1 MSAAAPERL
10 GWIGLG
16 NIGAPMA
23 KRLRD
28 HPGGLV
34 VCDVVA
40 EAMEPFARRGATTV
54 SSAAE
59 VVAAG
64 ATLISVMVRD
74 DAQVRSVVGSLLET
88 AAPGTLIAVH
98 STIRPET
105 AEDLA
110 LVAARGDVVL
120 VDAPVSGGA
129 MGAATGRLAVMLGGP
144 ESVVERCEAAFSGFA
159 DQVVR
164 FGPAG
169 AGTRAKIAR
178 NLISF
183 ASFAAAGEAMRLA
196 EAAGLDLVGLG
207 EVVRHSDAVT
217 GGAGSILLRDT
228 TAPIPADD
236 GLRSIFEHAH
246 GLGAKDLDLAVAWAA
261 EAGLDLPITRAARAG
276 LGQAL
281 GVPDLDV
288 PVAAPEE
295 PADAP

>member
-1 MSAAAPERL
+1 VSTPETV

-34 VCDVVA
+34 VCDVVPD
-40 EAMEPFARRGATTV
+40 AMEPFARKGAMTASTP
-54 SSAAE
+54 AE

-64 ATLISVMVRD
+64 ATLVSVMVRD
-74 DAQVRSVVGSLLET
+74 DAQVRTVVAELLDT
-88 AAPGTLIAVH
+88 APAGTLIAVH

-110 LVAARGDVVL
+110 LVAARTDVVL

-144 ESVVERCEAAFSGFA
+144 EAAVPRCEAAFAFA
-159 DQVVR
+159 DMVVR

-178 NLISF
+178 NLITF
-183 ASFAAAGEAMRLA
+183 ASFAAVGEAMRLA
-196 EAAGLDLVGLG
+196 EEAGLDLAGLG

-217 GGAGSILLRDT
+217 GGAGSIMLRDT
-228 TAPIPADD
+228 TAPLAADD

-246 GLGAKDLDLAVAWAA
+246 ELGAKDLDLALGWAA
-261 EAGLDLPITRAARAG
+261 EVGLDLPVARAARAG

-281 GVPDLDV
+281 GVPDLD
-288 PVAAPEE
+288 PPAAAPQEMT
-295 PADAP
+295 DAP

>member
-1 MSAAAPERL
+1 VSIEKL

-16 NIGAPMA
+16 NIGGPMA

-40 EAMEPFARRGATTV
+40 EAMEPFARRGAVTA

-64 ATLISVMVRD
+64 ATAISVMVRD
-74 DAQVRSVVGSLLET
+74 DAQVRSVVTELLET
-88 AAPGTLIAVH
+88 APAGTLIAVH

-110 LVAARGDVVL
+110 LVAARTDVVL

-129 MGAATGRLAVMLGGP
+129 MGAATGRLAVMLGGDP
-144 ESVVERCEAAFSGFA
+144 AAVPRCEAAFAGFA
-159 DQVVR
+159 DKVVH

-178 NLISF
+178 NLVTF
-183 ASFAAAGEAMRLA
+183 ASFAAVGEALRLA
-196 EAAGLDLVGLG
+196 EAAGIDLAGLG
-207 EVVRHSDAVT
+207 DVVRHSDAVT
-217 GGAGSILLRDT
+217 GGAGAIMLRDVT
-228 TAPIPADD
+228 TPLAADD
-236 GLRSIFEHAH
+236 GLRPIFEHTLA
-246 GLGAKDLDLAVAWAA
+246 LGTKDLDLALALAA
-261 EAGLDLPITRAARAG
+261 DAGLDLPVTTAARQG
-276 LGQAL
+276 LAAAL
-281 GVPDLDV
+281 GL
-288 PVAAPEE
+288 ES
-295 PADAP
+295 